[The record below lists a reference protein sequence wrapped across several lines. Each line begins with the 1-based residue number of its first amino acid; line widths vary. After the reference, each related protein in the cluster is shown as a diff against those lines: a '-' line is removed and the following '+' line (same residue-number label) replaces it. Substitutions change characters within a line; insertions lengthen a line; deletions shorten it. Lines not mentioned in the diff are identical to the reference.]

1 MAVPAAGKRSVLRG
15 FFITIE
21 GIEGSGK
28 TTQIKALGEELES
41 RGYAVRTTRE
51 PGGTGIGDGLRA
63 VLLHPDSR
71 NMSALT
77 ELFLYAAAR
86 AQHVEEVIKPALES
100 GYVLLC
106 DRFSDATYAYQG
118 CARGLDI
125 ELVERVNRAA
135 EAGLGPDLT
144 VLLDC
149 PVETG
154 LKRSMARLE
163 GEGKADLESRFEQES
178 VAFHE
183 RVREGYLTL
192 ARRNPERVM
201 VLDANR
207 PPETLK
213 EEIIRLVLERIPAG
227 EGSRAEAGTTRSR
240 V

>member
-1 MAVPAAGKRSVLRG
+1 MAVSAAGKRSALKG

-41 RGYAVRTTRE
+41 RGFAVRMTRE

-63 VLLHPDSR
+63 VLLHPDNR
-71 NMSALT
+71 AMSALT

-86 AQHVEEVIKPALES
+86 AQHVEEVIKPALEN
-100 GYVLLC
+100 GHVLLC

-118 CARGLDI
+118 FARRLDI

-135 EAGLGPDLT
+135 QAGLEPDLT

-154 LKRSMARLE
+154 LKRSLARLE
-163 GEGKADLESRFEQES
+163 EEGKADLESRFEQES

-183 RVREGYLTL
+183 RVREGYLAL
-192 ARRNPERVM
+192 AKRNPERVM
-201 VLDANR
+201 VLDANK
-207 PPETLK
+207 PQAALT
-213 EEIIRLVLERIPAG
+213 EEIIRLVLERISG
-227 EGSRAEAGTTRSR
+227 SVGSRVEAGL
-240 V
+240 